1 MYLHL
6 GRDVAVSRKTIVA
19 ILDFDTS
26 TFGKRTREFLHTA
39 ELEGRVVNVS
49 EELPKSAVLCVESG
63 KSIVYISQISTQT
76 LLKRACS
83 GQYM

>member
-6 GRDVAVSRKTIVA
+6 GRDIAVSSRTIVS

-39 ELEGRVVNVS
+39 EVEGRVVNVS
-49 EELPKSAVLCVESG
+49 DELPKSAVLCIEGG

-83 GQYM
+83 AQYM